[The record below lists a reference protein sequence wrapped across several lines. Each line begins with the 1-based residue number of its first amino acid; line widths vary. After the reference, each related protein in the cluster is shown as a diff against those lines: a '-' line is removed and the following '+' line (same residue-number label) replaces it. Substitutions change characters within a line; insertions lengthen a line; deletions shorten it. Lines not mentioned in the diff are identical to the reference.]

1 MRAKQAWTIQSLVS
15 CVVFNGLTVA
25 VFFYGAKQVLHGM
38 QQWVDPFVKTNVTG
52 ISEEAQSAFT
62 SLNRILV
69 DTGDHLAAVLF
80 GTAAVATLLL
90 WIFLLLRGRSFAQRA
105 LIEAPASPSRA
116 TPPSSESPKP
126 PEREKRAE
134 KKKIMEVSP
143 APEPQGPP
151 SPQQA
156 VQILS
161 ILQRE
166 GRLIDFLQE
175 DLSLYEDAQ
184 IGAAVR
190 SIHQGC
196 RQVLSEYM
204 ELKPVLE
211 ESEGTDVT
219 VPAGFDAR
227 AIRLTGNVS
236 GTPPFKG
243 SLRHRGWRVIRMQL
257 PQSSSPPQKKDWI
270 LAPAEVEVEG

>member
-15 CVVFNGLTVA
+15 CIVFNGLTVA
-25 VFFYGAKQVLHGM
+25 AFFYGAKQILHGM
-38 QQWVDPFVKTNVTG
+38 QQWVDPFVKTNVSG
-52 ISEEAQSAFT
+52 LPEEAQSAFT
-62 SLNRILV
+62 NLNQILV
-69 DTGDHLAAVLF
+69 DTSGHLAPALF
-80 GTAAVATLLL
+80 GTAALGTLLL
-90 WIFLLLRGRSFAQRA
+90 WIFLLLRGWAFTRRA
-105 LIEAPASPSRA
+105 VLEAPASPSREA
-116 TPPSSESPKP
+116 PRASASSKP
-126 PEREKRAE
+126 PEREKRPE
-134 KKKIMEVSP
+134 KKIVEVSH
-143 APEPQGPP
+143 APEQQGPP

-156 VQILS
+156 VQLLS

-196 RQVLSEYM
+196 GKVLSEYM
-204 ELKPVLE
+204 ELKPVFE
-211 ESEGTDVT
+211 ESEGADVT

-227 AIRLTGNVS
+227 AIRLTGNVT

-257 PQSSSPPQKKDWI
+257 PQSSSPQQKKDWI

>member
-1 MRAKQAWTIQSLVS
+1 MRAKGAWTIQSLVS
-15 CVVFNGLTVA
+15 CILFNGLTVA

-38 QQWVDPFVKTNVTG
+38 GQWVGPFVQTG
-52 ISEEAQSAFT
+52 VSGLSEEARSAFT
-62 SLNRILV
+62 NLNQILV
-69 DTGDHLAAVLF
+69 DTGAYLVPVLF
-80 GTAAVATLLL
+80 GTAAIGTLLL
-90 WIFLLLRGRSFAQRA
+90 WIFLLLRGRAFARNA
-105 LIEAPASPSRA
+105 AMEAPTAPAREA
-116 TPPSSESPKP
+116 PPSPESPAKP
-126 PEREKRAE
+126 PEREKRSE
-134 KKKIMEVSP
+134 KKIAAAPP
-143 APEPQGPP
+143 APEQQAPP

-156 VQILS
+156 VQLLS

-190 SIHQGC
+190 NIHQGC

-204 ELKPVLE
+204 ELKPIFE
-211 ESEGTDVT
+211 ETEGADVT
-219 VPAGFDAR
+219 VPDGFDAR
-227 AIRLTGNVS
+227 AIRLTGNVT

-243 SLRHRGWRVIRMQL
+243 SLRHRGWRVTRLQL
-257 PQSSSPPQKKDWI
+257 PQSSSPQQKKDWI